1 MPAMEHIRRLAGDIG
16 PRGSTTPKEAEAAQ
30 YAFEVLSKEGLSPF
44 IEPFTSAKSAWQPYA
59 LFSALALISEL
70 LFLFAGRQGAIIA
83 FALSAIALV
92 SVLLELAFR
101 PNPIRLLLPKGRSQ
115 NVVAKIAPKGEVRE
129 RVVLMGHLDT
139 HRTPL
144 VFSSTGWLMIFG
156 SLVPLGLVSALV
168 LIALFLAGVFSPSPA
183 LKFASL
189 PFALVILGIFLITIQ
204 ADFTP
209 YTAGAND
216 NASGAG
222 IVLSIAERLA
232 RSPLENTEVWAVLSG
247 CEEVGC
253 YGAEAFAQAHK
264 GELGKAIWLVLDSVG
279 GKDTGPVYITKETF
293 LLTSHSD
300 KELLTL
306 ADKIAS
312 SHPEFGAY
320 SKAFRGAY
328 TEGAIGVKHGFR
340 VLTMVGLRKDGLLP
354 GWHRP
359 TDTLENLD
367 LQVVEKTE
375 GFVWELLKE
384 IDVRASGAARP

>member
-1 MPAMEHIRRLAGDIG
+1 MPAMEHIRHLAGNIG

-30 YAFEVLSKEGLSPF
+30 YAFEVLNKEGLNPI
-44 IEPFTSAKSAWQPYA
+44 IEPFTSARSAWQPYA

-70 LFLFAGRQGAIIA
+70 LFLFVGKQGAAVA
-83 FALSAIALV
+83 FALTAIALA

-129 RVVLMGHLDT
+129 KVVLMGHLDT

-144 VFSSTGWLMIFG
+144 VFSSPGWLKVFG
-156 SLVPLGLVSALV
+156 SLVPLGLASALV

-183 LKFASL
+183 LKFASF
-189 PFALVILGIFLITIQ
+189 PFALIILGIFLITVQ
-204 ADFTP
+204 ADLTP
-209 YTAGAND
+209 YTPGAND

-222 IVLSIAERLA
+222 IVLSIAEKLA

-264 GELGKAIWLVLDSVG
+264 RELGKAIWLVLDSVG

-300 KELLTL
+300 RELLAL

-312 SHPEFGAY
+312 SHPELGAY

-359 TDTLENLD
+359 TDTLENID
-367 LQVVEKTE
+367 PEVVEKTE
-375 GFVWELLKE
+375 RFVWELLKE
-384 IDVRASGAARP
+384 IDVRTSGAARP